1 MAMKKG
7 LGRSFDSLI
16 PTELLDESFD
26 PTAEQDEQVSDL
38 RNIKIS
44 EIEADPDQPRRRFD
58 EVALEELSLSIK
70 AHGVLQ
76 PIVVTTTRG
85 GGYRIVAGE
94 RRWRAAKLAGLD
106 KIPALVR
113 TLTDQHRLEISLI
126 ENLQRADLNPIETA
140 TAYLKLRDQFN
151 LTLDQVGERLG
162 GRSQSAISNTMRL
175 LRLPDFVRT
184 EIVEGRLSEGQARPL
199 VGLEPELV
207 EALVPRIQK
216 ESWSARAVEQY
227 LVQLKKTN
235 QVKAK
240 AVTNMTKPYEADVQR
255 IHARLRAP
263 IEVKT
268 SARGS
273 GQIVI
278 RFKNEKEFMR
288 IADLL
293 ER

>member
-26 PTAEQDEQVSDL
+26 PTAAQDEQVSDL
-38 RNIKIS
+38 RNIMID
-44 EIEADPDQPRRRFD
+44 EIEPDPEQPRRRFD
-58 EVALEELSLSIK
+58 ELALDELAASIR

-76 PIVVTTTRG
+76 PIVVTAHD

-94 RRWRAAKLAGLD
+94 RRWRAAKLAGLG

-113 TLTDQHRLEISLI
+113 TLTNQHRLEISLI

-199 VGLEPELV
+199 VGLEPQLIKSI
-207 EALVPRIQK
+207 VPRIQK
-216 ESWSARAVEQY
+216 ESWSVRMVEQY

-240 AVTNMTKPYEADVQR
+240 TVKHVEKPFEANVKR

-263 IEVKT
+263 VDVKT

>member
-1 MAMKKG
+1 MAIKKG
-7 LGRSFDSLI
+7 LGRGFDSLI

-26 PTAEQDEQVSDL
+26 PTAAQDEQISDL
-38 RNIKIS
+38 RNIKID
-44 EIEADPDQPRRRFD
+44 EIEPDSDQPRRRFD
-58 EVALEELSLSIK
+58 ELALGELSASIK

-76 PIVVTTTRG
+76 PIVVTAHG
-85 GGYRIVAGE
+85 GKYLIVAGE
-94 RRWRAAKLAGLD
+94 RRWRAAKLAGLE
-106 KIPALVR
+106 KVPALVR
-113 TLTDQHRLEISLI
+113 TLTAQHRLEISLI

-151 LTLDQVGERLG
+151 LTLEQVGERLG
-162 GRSQSAISNTMRL
+162 GRSISAISNTMRL

-199 VGLEPELV
+199 VGLEPELIQ
-207 EALVPRIQK
+207 AILPRIQK

-240 AVTNMTKPYEADVQR
+240 SVQNVAKPYEADVER
-255 IHARLRAP
+255 IYARLRAP